1 MSSEQTSQEV
11 PEEQASDLRP
21 ELQPF
26 DEQQKELISHY
37 LFSRATYSLAAK
49 ALEDNLNVPLDHY
62 QQKRLFYR
70 DISDLAHFRRNF
82 FDSVG
87 SFLQHSFETTYQL
100 EIWDRQFHSKYDYS
114 QSELRQAGHCTVKM
128 GTAVETITY
137 GKLGFKV
144 RRSFEIEHEHLF
156 GTKSQFYVA
165 GKQVPWVDGLM
176 LLQHQLKEHTLWLK
190 GLILRIEDFT

>member
-1 MSSEQTSQEV
+1 MSSKETSQ
-11 PEEQASDLRP
+11 EEQASDFNP

-26 DEQQKELISHY
+26 TEQQKGLINHY
-37 LFSRATYSLAAK
+37 LFSREAYGQAAM

-62 QQKRLFYR
+62 QQKRLFYQ
-70 DISDLAHFRRNF
+70 DVSDLAHFRRNF
-82 FDSVG
+82 FDTVG
-87 SFLQHSFETTYQL
+87 SFLQYSFDTTYQL
-100 EIWDRQFHSKYDYS
+100 EIWDRQFHSKYNYS
-114 QSELRQAGHCTVKM
+114 QSELRQAGLCKVKM

-156 GTKSQFYVA
+156 GIKSQFYVA

-190 GLILRIEDFT
+190 GYILKIEDFT